1 MQCKQELR
9 SREDKEISQNFE
21 KEHILHRHSMY
32 NAAFDDIHCPQG
44 LNYPN
49 TRFKVQKDSLSSEQR
64 LTAYTADWSTRANKF
79 SSKK

>member
-1 MQCKQELR
+1 
-9 SREDKEISQNFE
+9 
-21 KEHILHRHSMY
+21 MY